1 MLVVGSTGLIFPRM
15 FLRGILLPVIQSSFS
30 DIFSLGFGPFRWVC
44 TSGLHSDLI
53 KTDEIAMNVLKD
65 IIKGRTNMSSH
76 VEAKSLE
83 FILCYIIDGIPT
95 EIEQQYSDNLRWLRE
110 ADRHKLV
117 VGSQARILYS
127 DQQGRVAIALAFNKA
142 VKEGLIKVKL
152 TRLNYLLRIACS
164 YYLFQQSPIV
174 ISRDH
179 HDVSGTDSPFRETS
193 NVTDGS
199 AFTAGAN
206 IGHNLISHCALETF
220 CKKLVVFFAKVV
232 GFFGGLENERRGKS
246 VSSKLFG
253 SLKCSPRNEMAR
265 KYPNKTG
272 LYFHYLVLWGK

>member
-15 FLRGILLPVIQSSFS
+15 FLRAILLSVIQSSFS

-65 IIKGRTNMSSH
+65 IIKGRTSMSRH
-76 VEAKSLE
+76 VEAKS
-83 FILCYIIDGIPT
+83 FILFPIIDGIPT

-142 VKEGLIKVKL
+142 VKEGLIKVKP
-152 TRLNYLLRIACS
+152 RLISFVRIACS
-164 YYLFQQSPIV
+164 YDLFQQSPIV

-206 IGHNLISHCALETF
+206 IGHNLISHFALETF

-232 GFFGGLENERRGKS
+232 GFFGGFENERRAKS

-272 LYFHYLVLWGK
+272 MYFHYSVLCGK